1 MPSRKRPRTSY
12 TACVECNKP
21 TAPWSRFCRSHQRR
35 LRVHGHARAKPVRFT
50 DLLPYIVQARLVLDR
65 NREHRGLKL
74 ALGEIEAL
82 LNDALRRHANE
93 EQLAPDFVLW
103 LGLAHKGVSALDV
116 LSAFCG
122 AVVYEQL
129 AGDPALNEQAYAH
142 RIARAVLSLDALK
155 AKTAG
160 GLSKELGAQGLRTL
174 GRFLLERYVALA
186 VSIVEAIKTTDQ
198 KAHERRAL
206 LTSPLR

>member
-12 TACVECNKP
+12 TACAECNKP
-21 TAPWSRFCRSHQRR
+21 AAPWSRFCRPHQRR

-65 NREHRGLKL
+65 NVEHRGLQL
-74 ALGEIEAL
+74 ALREIEGL
-82 LNDALRRHANE
+82 LADALRRHAYGE
-93 EQLAPDFVLW
+93 RLAPDFQLW
-103 LGLAHKGVSALDV
+103 LGLAHRGVTALDV
-116 LSAFCG
+116 LSTFCG

-129 AGDPALNEQAYAH
+129 AGDAALNEQAYHH

-155 AKTAG
+155 ARTAG
-160 GLSKELGAQGLRTL
+160 GLPKELAAQGVRAL
-174 GRFLLERYVALA
+174 GRLLLEQYAGLA
-186 VSIVEAIKTTDQ
+186 VGIVDAIRTTDQ

-206 LTSPLR
+206 LTIPLR